1 MPAGNR
7 SSDLE
12 AWSYCARAHGQET
25 MKIFEPRSMMQEHLH
40 FIKRASVEEEKN
52 SWTAPAH
59 HIFEFTLKRLLRR
72 RLNERIHMKRTC
84 IVI

>member
-1 MPAGNR
+1 LPQADAGA
-7 SSDLE
+7 S
-12 AWSYCARAHGQET
+12 T
-25 MKIFEPRSMMQEHLH
+25 LH
-40 FIKRASVEEEKN
+40 QASQRVEGEEQLD
-52 SWTAPAH
+52 SAST